1 MPLPTLTKESTLAD
15 VRKAQV
21 DAARELIE
29 LRSRPADKRDDK
41 FIAEVREA
49 ADFIQHGDLIERA
62 LLAGQRD
69 AEDKA
74 REARDAEA
82 ARRAKVHGGR
92 SLGADGTDGVEVR
105 SHGRQV
111 VEAEGYAEWAAAG
124 KRGPFVTE
132 VRNLIGEFPNT
143 PQYNTNSNAWLPV
156 ATPIMAIGS
165 MQRRRAFVRDLM
177 SVQSTGLKVIPYVR
191 ELNQVTNEL
200 GVVMVSE
207 GSAKS
212 EVSLV
217 FETYNA
223 VVEKMAGWLPVTDEI
238 VSDAPTLMGYINGRL
253 EYMTMIREEQQVLA
267 GTGSSPQIQGLAT
280 LSGTQTQ
287 AMVTGAGNDQDFPG
301 TIAQAFGKIE
311 NVDGEPD
318 GVVCNPLDFWVAVGK
333 RHVNQFDNGFGSGA
347 PGSPGSS
354 TGITWGEQCIR
365 TRAIT
370 AGTAW
375 AGSWKL
381 GSTLF
386 DRETF
391 TVKVFDQHVDYAIRN
406 LQLVLAEKRIA
417 VAWHRPALFVN
428 CTVPQI

>member
-1 MPLPTLTKESTLAD
+1 MPLPSLTKDSTLAD

-21 DAARELIE
+21 EAARELIE

-41 FIAEVREA
+41 FVAEVREA
-49 ADFIQHGDLIERA
+49 ADFINNGDLIERA

-69 AEDKA
+69 ADDKA

-82 ARRAKVHGGR
+82 ARRAAVHGGR
-92 SLGADGTDGVEVR
+92 SLAADGTPDIEVR
-105 SHGRQV
+105 SFGRQV
-111 VEAEGYAEWAAAG
+111 VEAEGYDDWAKQG
-124 KRGPFVTE
+124 KRGPFVAE
-132 VRNLIGEFPNT
+132 VRTLIGEFPNT
-143 PQYNTNSNAWLPV
+143 PQYNTNSNAFLPV
-156 ATPIMAIGS
+156 ATPIMNIGS
-165 MQRRRAFVRDLM
+165 IQRRRAFVRDLM
-177 SVQSTGLKVIPYVR
+177 SVQATGLKVIPYVR
-191 ELNQVTNEL
+191 ELNQVTNET

-212 EVSLV
+212 EVAMV

-301 TIAQAFGKIE
+301 TMAQAFGKIE
-311 NVDGEPD
+311 NVDGSPD

-333 RHVNQFDNGFGSGA
+333 RHANQFDNGFGAGA
-347 PGSPGSS
+347 PGSPGSPS
-354 TGITWGEQCIR
+354 GVTWGETCIR
-365 TRAIT
+365 TRAIA

-375 AGSWKL
+375 AGSWKM

-391 TVKVFDQHVDYAIRN
+391 TIKVFDQHNDYAIRN